1 MIENIKNQAETES
14 VLADKLSKLSVRAE
28 EVKSVLTVINDI
40 ADQTNLLA
48 LNAAIEAARAG
59 EHGRGFAVVADE
71 VRKLAE
77 RTQKS
82 LIEINSTII
91 VIVDA
96 ISDASA
102 EMNKDSESI
111 KKLSFSSKRI
121 ESSVQ
126 KSVESITNL
135 TSNINTLIS
144 ASLFNAGKI
153 AEVTEKIQEI
163 HRLSQE
169 TGKEAAEISNVTGLL
184 RKNSNSL
191 NQTLNHFKTSSNT

>member
-1 MIENIKNQAETES
+1 M
-14 VLADKLSKLSVRAE
+14 
-28 EVKSVLTVINDI
+28 
-40 ADQTNLLA
+40 
-48 LNAAIEAARAG
+48 
-59 EHGRGFAVVADE
+59 
-71 VRKLAE
+71 RKLAE